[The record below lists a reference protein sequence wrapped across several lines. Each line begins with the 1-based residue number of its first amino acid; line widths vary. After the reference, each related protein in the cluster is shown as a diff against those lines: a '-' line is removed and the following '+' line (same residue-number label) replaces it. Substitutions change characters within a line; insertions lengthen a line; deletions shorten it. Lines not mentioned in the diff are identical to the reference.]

1 MHILLRFYFV
11 LVIVAGVLLC
21 ALGHVLIFLFVLNLT
36 FNLFLCQLCG
46 FMFVEFVI
54 GVIL

>member
-21 ALGHVLIFLFVLNLT
+21 ALGHVLIFLCFKFN